1 MKGRNQKDFM
11 TTLRDLMHPKKR
23 LHSLMMC
30 HSLGSFF
37 VGIIGFLFPA
47 TFGWYVFAVLFVKI
61 LNPYNI
67 QCLERVRVHRLSYI
81 SSLSITHLSI
91 ECTCS
96 FFNTALSCFQFTFL
110 SKSFYVTFQTNKTTT
125 TNSVPILLKSY
136 FHLSIFFFFVLFR
149 FFLDA
154 KMDSFGTEAAVITR
168 LYCALVFAQGWIIMN
183 LTDSTRHVKKVVI
196 QSYFGCF
203 LASFVALMFAHLY
216 NDGTMSGGFFGVFK
230 LIVFF
235 GLTAGYGWFA
245 LFQPPEVFDGLGI

>member
-1 MKGRNQKDFM
+1 
-11 TTLRDLMHPKKR
+11 
-23 LHSLMMC
+23 
-30 HSLGSFF
+30 
-37 VGIIGFLFPA
+37 
-47 TFGWYVFAVLFVKI
+47 
-61 LNPYNI
+61 
-67 QCLERVRVHRLSYI
+67 
-81 SSLSITHLSI
+81 
-91 ECTCS
+91 
-96 FFNTALSCFQFTFL
+96 
-110 SKSFYVTFQTNKTTT
+110 
-125 TNSVPILLKSY
+125 
-136 FHLSIFFFFVLFR
+136 
-149 FFLDA
+149 
-154 KMDSFGTEAAVITR
+154 MDSFGTEAAVITR

>member
-67 QCLERVRVHRLSYI
+67 QCLERVRVHCLSHI

-91 ECTCS
+91 ECTWS

-110 SKSFYVTFQTNKTTT
+110 SKSLYVTFQTNTTTT
-125 TNSVPILLKSY
+125 TNSFPILLK
-136 FHLSIFFFFVLFR
+136 
-149 FFLDA
+149 
-154 KMDSFGTEAAVITR
+154 
-168 LYCALVFAQGWIIMN
+168 
-183 LTDSTRHVKKVVI
+183 
-196 QSYFGCF
+196 
-203 LASFVALMFAHLY
+203 
-216 NDGTMSGGFFGVFK
+216 
-230 LIVFF
+230 IVFPSF
-235 GLTAGYGWFA
+235 YFL
-245 LFQPPEVFDGLGI
+245 LLRSFQVLS